1 MKLLR
6 AFISSA
12 AIFASVHAHAAQYTY
27 IVKGHQGLEGAS
39 PISTEL
45 LSLYPEGTT
54 FNGTFTLDDSVPP
67 ERYPEVRQYRTGFS
81 GAINA
86 GGNEIRF
93 ADSLVYTDQR
103 ANGPSWLTM
112 LGGNAWNTGGTISE
126 SQSISGLQL
135 DGLQI
140 SLGFDPSLQLSN
152 DAPLSTWMAAANPPY
167 GSLYLN
173 YVDANGQSFGG
184 WWQITEMTQMSPVP
198 EPESVVMLTMGIAV
212 LLAAASRRR
221 RQNEMNTA
229 RPQAL
234 L

>member
-6 AFISSA
+6 AFISA
-12 AIFASVHAHAAQYTY
+12 VAIFASAHAEAGQYTY
-27 IVKGHQGLEGAS
+27 AIKGSLWDTDLN
-39 PISTEL
+39 STEL

-67 ERYPEVRQYRTGFS
+67 EIYPEIRQYRTGFS

-93 ADSLVYTDQR
+93 ADSLVYTDHP

-126 SQSISGLQL
+126 SQSISGLKL

-140 SLGFDPSLQLSN
+140 TVGFNRSLQLSN
-152 DAPLSTWMAAANPPY
+152 DAPLSTWMAAANQPY
-167 GSLYLN
+167 GSLYLD
-173 YVDANGQSFGG
+173 YVDANGQYFGR

-198 EPESVVMLTMGIAV
+198 EPESVVLLTMGIAV
-212 LLAAASRRR
+212 LAAASRRR
-221 RQNEMNTA
+221 RQNEMDTA
-229 RPQAL
+229 RPQVL